1 MYPKDFYSIYSYVQS
16 QLLTRLG
23 IMIAVEY
30 DKAKLF
36 INHDILHLID
46 VLNTHI
52 SNDTAAQTLITHTNA
67 AKLNNSNHRKLAD
80 SHSEPLSVL
89 RSYSLS
95 FSSRILAVAN
105 ECRHLDNIFQDS
117 ATAGSTS
124 KKEFHDL
131 IGPMKHIEDSL
142 SICNDDYKRL
152 VLAYHKFLNIR
163 YIDETAKIIDQNGA
177 ESNYASNDAKV
188 FNEHVTPSVD
198 ESEFFVLS
206 ERTEDDEELLQK
218 RRSDIDDELRQIDAK
233 VIKQHFKPVLRQL
246 RDKIGPINKSMRDR
260 ERQFLQKQGLQVE
273 DELPLN
279 SDSDDSETDSLIH
292 RKRIQHE
299 RKKNQYDE
307 VRQFLQNKQQISF
320 LPPPCLSKMVNE
332 DILE

>member
-1 MYPKDFYSIYSYVQS
+1 
-16 QLLTRLG
+16 
-23 IMIAVEY
+23 MIAVDY
-30 DKAKLF
+30 DKAKQF
-36 INHDILHLID
+36 INNDTLHLID

-52 SNDTAAQTLITHTNA
+52 SNDVTAQTLITDTNKT
-67 AKLNNSNHRKLAD
+67 KLYNTNHRKLA
-80 SHSEPLSVL
+80 SNLEEPLSVL

-117 ATAGSTS
+117 VGSTT

-131 IGPMKHIEDSL
+131 IGSMKHIEDSL
-142 SICNDDYKRL
+142 EICNDDYKRL

-163 YIDETAKIIDQNGA
+163 YIDETPQAIDQN
-177 ESNYASNDAKV
+177 ESKSNYASVDAKV
-188 FNEHVTPSVD
+188 FNENVTPASE

-206 ERTEDDEELLQK
+206 ERTEDDDELPQK
-218 RRSDIDDELRQIDAK
+218 RRSNIDDELQQIDAK
-233 VIKQHFKPVLRQL
+233 IIKQHFKPVLRQL

-260 ERQFLQKQGLQVE
+260 ERQFLKKQGIQAD
-273 DELPLN
+273 DESPLN
-279 SDSDDSETDSLIH
+279 SDSEDSDSSSISR

-307 VRQFLQNKQQISF
+307 VRQFLQNKKQISF
-320 LPPPCLSKMVNE
+320 LPPPCLSKMINE